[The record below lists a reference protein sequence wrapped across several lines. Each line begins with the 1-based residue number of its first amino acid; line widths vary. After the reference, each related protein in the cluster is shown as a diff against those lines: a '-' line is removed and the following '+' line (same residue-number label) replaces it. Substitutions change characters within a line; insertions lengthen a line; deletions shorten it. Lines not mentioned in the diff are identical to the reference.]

1 MKLFKHY
8 KLATLLGLSLTWL
21 PVLGQMQGE
30 IKVSYINPEKYID
43 IMDSDSTKSRSI
55 DSFKSTMEG
64 FFKEAAQQHIKSG
77 HQLKLDIINVDRAG
91 DMRYDIAPDMRD
103 MRILRDVVRVRIE
116 LSYTLLDEN
125 QNVIK
130 QGNEN
135 LKEFYNL
142 NSISQRKFNNEKLYY
157 EKKLLGDWMM
167 TLYK

>member
-8 KLATLLGLSLTWL
+8 KLATLLGLSLAWL

-55 DSFKSTMEG
+55 DSFKSAMEG
-64 FFKEAAQQHIKSG
+64 FFQEAAQQHVKPG
-77 HQLKLDIINVDRAG
+77 HQLKLDITNVDRAG

-130 QGNEN
+130 QGSEN

-157 EKKLLGDWMM
+157 EKKLLSDWMT